1 MTLFA
6 DTNKIEWPLPYL
18 AGAFSS
24 VFPKRS
30 GLKQGTH
37 IETRSVVHRYAM
49 FQSVFYRI
57 CCASSISSTIGDAIG
72 RTIH

>member
-30 GLKQGTH
+30 GLKQGAH
-37 IETRSVVHRYAM
+37 IET
-49 FQSVFYRI
+49 
-57 CCASSISSTIGDAIG
+57 
-72 RTIH
+72 

>member
-30 GLKQGTH
+30 GLKQGAH
-37 IETRSVVHRYAM
+37 IETGSVIHRYAM
-49 FQSVFYRI
+49 FQSVFHRI
-57 CCASSISSTIGDAIG
+57 CRAAGSPCAIGDTIG
-72 RTIH
+72 RTID